1 MLVKKICWFAALL
14 SPWQGQAAAF
24 SVSKNEV
31 LTRSRETSE
40 AISKNDRTK
49 ISRRTILSTIFP
61 AALASASLLAKPQ
74 VSLAK
79 DELFKPNPL
88 TNKLLEQVR
97 ILEQAEADNIKY
109 GGELAPGSPKG
120 REAYAKLLVPI
131 LEIQRDLKEVNE
143 LAHVDN
149 GDGLDAAN
157 RILSKPQF
165 EKIKFK
171 KIFNAFGECPLRV

>member
-74 VSLAK
+74 EVSLAK
-79 DELFKPNPL
+79 DELFKPNQSID
-88 TNKLLEQVR
+88 E
-97 ILEQAEADNIKY
+97 
-109 GGELAPGSPKG
+109 
-120 REAYAKLLVPI
+120 
-131 LEIQRDLKEVNE
+131 
-143 LAHVDN
+143 
-149 GDGLDAAN
+149 
-157 RILSKPQF
+157 
-165 EKIKFK
+165 
-171 KIFNAFGECPLRV
+171 